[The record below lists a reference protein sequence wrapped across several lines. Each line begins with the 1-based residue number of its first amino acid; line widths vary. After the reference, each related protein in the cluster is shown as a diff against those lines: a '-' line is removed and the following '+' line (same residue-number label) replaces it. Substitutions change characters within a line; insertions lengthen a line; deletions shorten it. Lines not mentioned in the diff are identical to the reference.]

1 MADKIYIFDTTLRD
15 GEQSAGISFSI
26 DEKVEM
32 ARQLQRLNV
41 DIIEAGFPA
50 TSPGDREAIAR
61 ICREVRG
68 PVIAGLA
75 RAVTSDIDTAWE
87 AVKDAETPRIHVFI
101 SASEIQMAHQLRKN
115 REDVMEM
122 ARAAVAH
129 ARKYTSDVEFSPMD
143 ASRADADFIV
153 EICQAAIDEGATTI
167 NIPDTLG
174 YAIPREMEARV
185 RHVMENVHGIEKARV
200 SVHCHNDLGMATA
213 NSLAGLLGGA
223 RQIEGTINGIGE
235 RAGNAS
241 LEEVIMAI
249 KTRADF
255 LDTYTDIN
263 TRELYNAS
271 RMVERYSGLMLQSHK
286 AVVGKNA
293 FRHSS
298 GIHQDGVLK
307 MRETFE
313 IMNRED
319 IGIPVGSS
327 IVLTKVS
334 GSHGLRSRLGDLG
347 ITPDDAE
354 FARIY
359 EAFKDVAD
367 AKDEVDDR
375 DLLAIVSEQTQIAIN
390 DAWTLDLVQ
399 VSSGDHGAPT
409 ASVRLVGP
417 DGSMREDA
425 AIGTGPVDAIYKAIN
440 RVTGVQNTLTEF
452 SVKAVTEGIDAQGE
466 VTIRID
472 TDGGTY
478 QGRAADPDILVA
490 SARAYVHAL
499 NRSIA
504 AHGQAAARAA
514 AAATQEAIGRV

>member
-32 ARQLQRLNV
+32 ARQLERLNV

-75 RAVTSDIDTAWE
+75 RAVKSDIDTAWE

-115 REDVMEM
+115 REDVVEM

-129 ARKYTSDVEFSPMD
+129 ARRYTSDVEFSPMD

-185 RHVMENVHGIEKARV
+185 RHVMEHVHGIEKARV

-213 NSLAGLLGGA
+213 NSLAGMLGGA

-249 KTRADF
+249 KTRADYMG
-255 LDTYTDIN
+255 TYTDIK
-263 TRELYNAS
+263 TEELYNAS

-313 IMNRED
+313 IMRRED
-319 IGIPVGSS
+319 IGIPIGSS

-334 GSHGLRSRLGDLG
+334 GSHGLRSRLADLG
-347 ITPDDAE
+347 ITPNDTE
-354 FARIY
+354 LARIY

-375 DLLAIVSEQTQIAIN
+375 DLLAIVSEQTQIAVN

-409 ASVRLVGP
+409 ASVRLIGP
-417 DGSMREDA
+417 DGAMHEDA

-440 RVTGVQNTLTEF
+440 RVTGLENTLTEF
-452 SVKAVTEGIDAQGE
+452 SVKSVTEGIDAQGE

-504 AHGQAAARAA
+504 AHGQAAAREAA
-514 AAATQEAIGRV
+514 QEAMGRV